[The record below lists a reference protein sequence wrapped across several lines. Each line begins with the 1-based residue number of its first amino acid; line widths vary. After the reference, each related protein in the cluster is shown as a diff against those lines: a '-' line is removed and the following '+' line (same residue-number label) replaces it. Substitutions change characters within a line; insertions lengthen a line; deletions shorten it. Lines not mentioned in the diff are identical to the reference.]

1 MELIQ
6 IYHITARCPSMP
18 DKNTLGEFLSQLLHE
33 RRLSNRALAQG
44 ANISESVI
52 RNMLQHGVSPNAKD
66 PDARTLRAVADYLDV
81 DPTLLFRLVGYI
93 PPKAT
98 AVSPR
103 AEYLA
108 RVFDK
113 LLPEQQA
120 AIMGVLQTF
129 ADTYTVKEVIAR
141 MRDNP
146 SKALSG
152 FDVGSTYIH
161 RTVANQL
168 ITQMQLTEPR
178 TATEDRIPLDFKTLT
193 GVTWSEMPTG
203 AKKRIMALVREKL
216 SLDFEPTMVDPEWRK
231 ND

>member
-1 MELIQ
+1 
-6 IYHITARCPSMP
+6 MP

-52 RNMLQHGVSPNAKD
+52 RNMLQHGTNPNAKD
-66 PDARTLRAVADYLDV
+66 PDARTLRAVADYLGIDAL
-81 DPTLLFRLVGYI
+81 LLFRLVGYI
-93 PPKAT
+93 PPKAVS
-98 AVSPR
+98 VSPR

-108 RVFDK
+108 RVFDR
-113 LLPEQQA
+113 LLPEQQD

-129 ADTYTVKEVIAR
+129 ADTYTAKEVIAK

-152 FDVGSTYIH
+152 FDLGSTYIH
-161 RTVANQL
+161 RAVANQL
-168 ITQMQLTEPR
+168 ISQLQLTDP
-178 TATEDRIPLDFKTLT
+178 TIATEDRIPLDFKTAV
-193 GVTWSEMPTG
+193 GISWSEMPTG

-216 SLDFEPTMVDPEWRK
+216 SLDFEPTMVEPQWRK